1 MVKRA
6 KVDDDYERGGER
18 ECKSEN
24 TSTAAAAGKNDEKK
38 EKLDRRR
45 REKEVRAR
53 LNDEARKEICPLAL
67 GTVAMM
73 GSALANQAVPRLL
86 GRLLDEK
93 SCATVE
99 RMCPAHNS
107 MFGAS
112 EALAAVVIGGGFA
125 SFLRTTLLNRAQ
137 DDIAQRLRTKLFGA
151 VLSGR
156 DMEWFVS
163 GGRGADDCGA
173 GGGNAAKTG

>member
-18 ECKSEN
+18 ESEN
-24 TSTAAAAGKNDEKK
+24 ASTAAAAAGNKNDERK

-45 REKEVRAR
+45 REREVRAR

-99 RMCPAHNS
+99 RTCPA
-107 MFGAS
+107 
-112 EALAAVVIGGGFA
+112 
-125 SFLRTTLLNRAQ
+125 
-137 DDIAQRLRTKLFGA
+137 
-151 VLSGR
+151 
-156 DMEWFVS
+156 
-163 GGRGADDCGA
+163 
-173 GGGNAAKTG
+173 